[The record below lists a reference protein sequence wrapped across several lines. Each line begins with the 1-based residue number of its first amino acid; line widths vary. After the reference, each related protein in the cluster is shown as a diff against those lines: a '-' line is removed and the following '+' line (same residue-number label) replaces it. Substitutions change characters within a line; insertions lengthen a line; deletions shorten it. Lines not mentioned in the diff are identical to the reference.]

1 MPKKRAFDRPLF
13 AVVVILL
20 GLGVVMVYSASA
32 PDEVSGGGLAAFAK
46 QGLAA
51 ALGLLAMAVAM
62 HVDYLQLKRP
72 AVLYGIVLGVL
83 ALLVAVL
90 FASPLNNTTRWFF
103 IGGISVQPSEL
114 AKIAVVLFVAYHLD
128 RKAESVNQPAV
139 LVPCVSFGLF
149 CVVLILLQPDFG
161 TAGLILGIA
170 GLMLFYG
177 GLAWRYALFASL
189 ISLPALWFLIVR
201 VPYRLKRVL
210 AHLNPESDP
219 LGAGFQ
225 PLQSMIAV
233 GSGGVP
239 GLGLGQSVQK
249 LHFLP
254 FAESDF
260 IYSILS
266 EELGLFGS
274 VGVLLL
280 FLTLFWRGIRAGN
293 RAPDEFGRFLA
304 WGLSSLILVQA
315 LINISVSVAL
325 LPTTGM
331 PLPLISYGGSSL
343 VTTLLAC
350 GLVLNVS
357 QHG

>member
-1 MPKKRAFDRPLF
+1 MPKKRAFDKALF
-13 AVVVILL
+13 AVVVVLL

-32 PDEVSGGGLAAFAK
+32 PDQVSRGSLPPFVK
-46 QGLAA
+46 QVLAA
-51 ALGLLAMAVAM
+51 ALGLVAM
-62 HVDYLQLKRP
+62 VAAMHIDYLQLRRP
-72 AVLYGIVLGVL
+72 AVLYGIVFGVLGV
-83 ALLVAVL
+83 LVAVL
-90 FASPLNNTTRWFF
+90 FASPVNNARRWFF
-103 IGGISVQPSEL
+103 VGGVSVQPSEL
-114 AKIAVVLFVAYHLD
+114 AKIAVVLFVAYQLD
-128 RKAESVNQPAV
+128 KKWDRVNQPAV
-139 LVPCVSFGLF
+139 LVPCISFAIF

-161 TAGLILGIA
+161 TAGLILAVA

-189 ISLPALWFLIVR
+189 IALPALWFAVVR
-201 VPYRLKRVL
+201 VPYRLQRVRTF
-210 AHLNPESDP
+210 LNPELDP

-233 GSGGVP
+233 GSGGVQ
-239 GLGLGQSVQK
+239 GLGLGESVQK

-266 EELGLFGS
+266 EELGLLGS
-274 VGVLLL
+274 IGVLLL
-280 FLTLFWRGIRAGN
+280 FLTFFWRGVRAGN
-293 RAPDEFGRFLA
+293 RAPEGFGRFLA
-304 WGLSSLILVQA
+304 WGLSSMILVQA
-315 LINISVSVAL
+315 LINISVAVAL

-343 VTTLLAC
+343 VATLLAC